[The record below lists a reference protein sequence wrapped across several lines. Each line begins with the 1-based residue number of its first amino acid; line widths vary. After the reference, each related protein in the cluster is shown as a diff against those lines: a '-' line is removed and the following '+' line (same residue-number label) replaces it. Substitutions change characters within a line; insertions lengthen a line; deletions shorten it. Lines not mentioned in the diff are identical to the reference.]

1 MNSWSKIWSSVGRAE
16 ESLLSSLHIRL
27 RAAGETVLGMEN
39 LLAVMRIYVSFSVD
53 VSKGGRPTS
62 NAYLKIEEFRFYEFL
77 KKRFYSNSRQK
88 ESQSIFYQVNINGH
102 QH

>member
-16 ESLLSSLHIRL
+16 GSLLSSLQIRL

-62 NAYLKIEEFRFYEFL
+62 NAYLKDRRNPFFL
-77 KKRFYSNSRQK
+77 
-88 ESQSIFYQVNINGH
+88 
-102 QH
+102 

>member
-16 ESLLSSLHIRL
+16 GSLLSSLQIRL

-53 VSKGGRPTS
+53 VSKGGLPTS
-62 NAYLKIEEFRFYEFL
+62 NAYLKIKEFL
-77 KKRFYSNSRQK
+77 FFIINSLKNLETFSNPLLFR
-88 ESQSIFYQVNINGH
+88 EER
-102 QH
+102 

>member
-16 ESLLSSLHIRL
+16 GSLLSSLQIRL
-27 RAAGETVLGMEN
+27 RAAGDTVLGMEN

-62 NAYLKIEEFRFYEFL
+62 NAYLKIKEFSFL
-77 KKRFYSNSRQK
+77 NNS
-88 ESQSIFYQVNINGH
+88 
-102 QH
+102 